1 VTTAPD
7 DVPALLERFRA
18 NRREFTARL
27 DRIAPERRTSA
38 PSPDAHNAHAIVVL
52 VAAWLDEAIDR
63 IPRLMAGA
71 PETEY
76 DRTAFETAALSRA
89 EPWTYDQANGAFRRA
104 ADRFDVM
111 IAESSAAEL
120 TSEPPVI
127 CWLTFVAGDL
137 IERHIGDLDRPLGTD
152 TPHSSDR

>member
-1 VTTAPD
+1 MTNVPD
-7 DVPALLERFRA
+7 DVHTLLERFRA
-18 NRREFTARL
+18 NRRDLTARL
-27 DRIAPERRTSA
+27 DQIAPERRTSA
-38 PSPDAHNAHAIVVL
+38 PSPDAHSAHTIVVL
-52 VAAWLDEAIDR
+52 IAAWLDEANDR

-76 DRTAFETAALSRA
+76 DRTAFETAALARA
-89 EPWTYDQANGAFRRA
+89 ESWTYDQAYGAFRRA

-111 IAESSAAEL
+111 IAESSALEL
-120 TSEPPVI
+120 ASEPPVI

-137 IERHIGDLDRPLGTD
+137 IERHIGDLDRPPGTD